1 MSSVERELEA
11 LKFLDR
17 LTSDLKRVQDPQ
29 HVVRYVLRGASE
41 LLSAQE
47 ACVAVAKDR
56 RPEAQVLYALPK
68 VSVWDLDLLARFIRV
83 ERPARPDDLLLA
95 PIRRRS
101 EAWAVMALSRPGQPY
116 DRLDRRL
123 LARIAEVTSD
133 AVQMLDRER
142 MLEIRDRIDRKI
154 REQLHPKD
162 LFYQILDGLRSLTRY
177 DHSSALL
184 IGVHAGESPGEHA
197 NRRTE
202 DRGNTWLEIAAE
214 QIAWTKAKS
223 RRIGRRLVLGDRV
236 RAALE
241 SGEVHGFSRPN
252 GRWEEWNS
260 APLGFLAEWLE
271 FADGQAPPESR
282 EHAMLCAPLSGRD
295 GVFGVLKVAA
305 RRPGGLTKYDADLVN
320 GFRSQA
326 AQAIDSLTRAESL
339 EARMATAERRHAMAE
354 LARGVSHDVN
364 NALGSMLPLV
374 QQMLRDAKRKAIDP
388 ALLEG
393 DLEQVQASLQ
403 VCRRIFGGMLA
414 FARGGVR
421 RTRSGH
427 IRTAIDTSLAILRT
441 GIERR
446 GVHLDVELPQDG
458 ELQPVA
464 CTQTDLEQ
472 VLLNLLTNA
481 REASQPG
488 GRILVGAHASEA
500 DVAIV
505 ISDTGEGIAAEHLS
519 RVLEP
524 FFTTRSDGNGLGLTI
539 CRSIVWEAGG
549 TIAIDST
556 VGIGTRV
563 VVTLPH
569 ASPQPATPAA

>member
-1 MSSVERELEA
+1 MSSLERELEA
-11 LKFLDR
+11 LKLLDR
-17 LTSDLKRVQDPQ
+17 LTGDLKRVQDPQ
-29 HVVRYVLRGASE
+29 HVVRYVLRGAKD
-41 LLSAQE
+41 LLTAQT
-47 ACVAVAKDR
+47 ACVAVARDY
-56 RPEAQVLYALPK
+56 RPSAHVLYALPK
-68 VSVWDLDLLARFIRV
+68 SHAWDLDLLARFIQV

-95 PIRRRS
+95 PIRRRG
-101 EAWAVMALSRPGQPY
+101 EAWAVLALSRPGQPY
-116 DRLDRRL
+116 DRFDRRL
-123 LARIAEVTSD
+123 LTRIAEVTSD

-142 MLEIRDRIDRKI
+142 MLDIRDRIDRKI
-154 REQLHPKD
+154 RDQLHPKD

-177 DHSSALL
+177 DHSSSLL
-184 IGVHAGESPGEHA
+184 IGVHAGELAAEPSQPRPE
-197 NRRTE
+197 E
-202 DRGNTWLEIAAE
+202 RGNAWLEIAAE

-223 RRIGRRLVLGDRV
+223 RRIGARLPLSDRV
-236 RAALE
+236 REALE
-241 SGEVHGFSRPN
+241 SGEVHGFSRRN
-252 GRWEEWNS
+252 GCWQEWNE

-271 FADGQAPPESR
+271 FADGPTPPESQA
-282 EHAMLCAPLSGRD
+282 HAMLCAPLSGRN

-374 QQMLRDAKRKAIDP
+374 QQMLRDARRRAID
-388 ALLEG
+388 AAVLEG

-414 FARGGVR
+414 FARGGAR

-446 GVHLDVELPQDG
+446 GIGLDVELPEEG
-458 ELQPVA
+458 EFQRVA
-464 CTQTDLEQ
+464 CTQSDLEQ

-488 GRILVGAHASEA
+488 GRISVGVHPARGG
-500 DVAIV
+500 VAIA
-505 ISDTGEGIAAEHLS
+505 IADTGEGIAAEHLS

-524 FFTTRSDGNGLGLTI
+524 FFTTKSGGNGLGLTI

-549 TIAIDST
+549 TIDIDST
-556 VGIGTRV
+556 LGIGTRV

-569 ASPQPATPAA
+569 ASAQPATPS